1 MADAGVRMPGHEVFD
16 PFFPA
21 IYCAVFAAYGV
32 MMRPP
37 ERLFYA
43 ARGIVLMGDDEIRQ
57 LMVHP
62 AAFYAAEPAD
72 TQHDNFPVREDD
84 DSPAAAI
91 RVQPCLFAAWAD
103 RVRFFAPKT
112 K

>member
-1 MADAGVRMPGHEVFD
+1 MADAGVRMSGHEKFD
-16 PFFPA
+16 PSFPA

-57 LMVHP
+57 LMVDF

-72 TQHDNFPVREDD
+72 TQHDNFPVRKDD

-91 RVQPCLFAAWAD
+91 RLQASLFTAWAD

>member
-1 MADAGVRMPGHEVFD
+1 VADAGVRMSGYEAFD
-16 PFFPA
+16 PSFPA

-57 LMVHP
+57 LMVDF
-62 AAFYAAEPAD
+62 AAFYAAESAD
-72 TQHDNFPVREDD
+72 IQHHGSSVREYDG
-84 DSPAAAI
+84 SSAAAI
-91 RVQPCLFAAWAD
+91 RAQPCLFTAWAD